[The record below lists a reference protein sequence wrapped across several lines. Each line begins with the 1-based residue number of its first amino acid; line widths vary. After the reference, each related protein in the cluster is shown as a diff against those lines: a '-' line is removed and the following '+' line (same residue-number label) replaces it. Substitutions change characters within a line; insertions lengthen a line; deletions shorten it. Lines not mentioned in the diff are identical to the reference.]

1 MEAEEKIET
10 ESMSIKQERELN
22 TKIKGWRVGA
32 AVRCGVTRRTSFVR
46 RRRWSRC
53 WLAARW
59 WRRS

>member
-32 AVRCGVTRRTSFVR
+32 AVRCGVTEENVYV
-46 RRRWSRC
+46 WQEKE
-53 WLAARW
+53 AGGDKNI
-59 WRRS
+59 